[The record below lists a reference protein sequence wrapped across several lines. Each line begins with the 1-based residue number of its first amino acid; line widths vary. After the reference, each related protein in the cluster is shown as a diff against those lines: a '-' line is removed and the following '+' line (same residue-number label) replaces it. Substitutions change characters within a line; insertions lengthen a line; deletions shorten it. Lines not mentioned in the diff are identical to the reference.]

1 MSKGEGE
8 FQFNIDK
15 KAKIK
20 ILSGDIEI
28 TQSDDEKIHFHTDDS
43 YFYMKSHEDDNNV
56 FVEVGRLNPLNGSI
70 RGFEDLEIVVPV
82 NSKIGIDLLNGDI
95 DCSNINLK
103 DFSVSLKHGDIDVKG
118 TECENLDIECIN
130 GDMDLDLNC
139 DYIDLK
145 NVNGDTEISIHKDFY
160 NANLKT
166 VKGDIFV
173 KLDVEPKFIQVSK
186 VHGDCF
192 INGKEITSVTGN
204 GQAEVKIKNVN
215 GDVNVLYS
223 EKTNNV
229 SVEKDSEIKKVLQ
242 MLKDKKITKE
252 QAEELLDSLKNK
264 EVF

>member
-8 FQFNIDK
+8 VQFNIDK
-15 KAKIK
+15 KVKIK
-20 ILSGDIEI
+20 VLSGDVEI
-28 TQSDDEKIHFHTDDS
+28 TQSDDEKIHFQTNDS
-43 YFYMKSHEDDNNV
+43 YFYMKSHEDGDNV
-56 FVEVGRLNPLNGSI
+56 FVEVGRLDPLNGKI
-70 RGFEDLEIVVPV
+70 KGFEDLEIAVPV

-95 DCSNINLK
+95 DCSNIDLK
-103 DFSVSLKHGDIDVKG
+103 DFSISLKHGDINVND
-118 TECENLDIECIN
+118 TECENLEIECIN
-130 GDMDLDLNC
+130 GDIDLDLNC

-145 NVNGDTEISIHKDFY
+145 NVNGDTEVLIHKDFY
-160 NANLKT
+160 SANLKT
-166 VKGDIFV
+166 VKGDVFV
-173 KLDVEPKFIQVSK
+173 KLDVEPKSIQVSK
-186 VHGDCF
+186 IHGDCF
-192 INGKEITSVTGN
+192 INGKERTSVMEN

-223 EKTNNV
+223 KKTNNV